1 MCVCLCVKYNPLNGN
16 CCRRCCGLTVYNAHT
31 PRCRARD
38 VALKP
43 ESLANAYLMALYTL
57 ATPTHNVVAFSCV
70 HYTGLKYQRRGL
82 YSRTHLFF
90 ITYTP
95 RGRKCAFVFSRQV
108 LPLVAVVCLYC
119 ALSQGAEERLAGVG
133 GLLLNKPYK
142 TKVRVWRL
150 ACACHVSI
158 CN

>member
-1 MCVCLCVKYNPLNGN
+1 
-16 CCRRCCGLTVYNAHT
+16 
-31 PRCRARD
+31 
-38 VALKP
+38 
-43 ESLANAYLMALYTL
+43 MALYTL

-70 HYTGLKYQRRGL
+70 HYTGLKYQRLGL

-133 GLLLNKPYK
+133 GYYLISH
-142 TKVRVWRL
+142 TKQKFEFGGLRVL
-150 ACACHVSI
+150 AMFRYATKLIALKAKRCQVLPLIASGCRVA
-158 CN
+158 